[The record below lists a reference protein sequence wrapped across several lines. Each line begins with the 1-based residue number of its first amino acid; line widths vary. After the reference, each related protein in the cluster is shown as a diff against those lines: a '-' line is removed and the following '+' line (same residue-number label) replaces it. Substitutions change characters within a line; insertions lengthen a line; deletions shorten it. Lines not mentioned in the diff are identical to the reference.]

1 MTKRAGN
8 ASGSFWLLCY
18 TRCMNPK
25 LIVEQKLTAFV
36 NKYAVYTALPDG
48 QKGQL
53 VAFAQQKRV
62 AFKEKVTFYADSD
75 KTQPLCT
82 MRAEKLLDVHGRY
95 LVEDMQG
102 QVIGSFRKQ
111 FKKSLLNSTWSV
123 LRDDQPVVTIRES
136 SQVLALLRRFAGF
149 IPYVGELIDL
159 ITVFFRYHFV
169 FTEDGSGQEVGSYRK
184 TTLFRDHYELSMT
197 DQAYTQQ
204 DWRLWAAFA
213 VALDALQ
220 SR

>member
-1 MTKRAGN
+1 
-8 ASGSFWLLCY
+8 
-18 TRCMNPK
+18 MNPK
-25 LIVEQKLTAFV
+25 LIIEQKITAFV
-36 NKYAVYTALPDG
+36 NKYVVYAAQPDG

-53 VAFAQQKRV
+53 VAFAQQKRM
-62 AFKEKVTFYADSD
+62 AFKEKVTFYADTA

-82 MRAEKLLDVHGRY
+82 MRAEKVLDVHGRY

-102 QVIGSFRKQ
+102 QLIGSFRKQ
-111 FKKSLLNSTWSV
+111 FKKSLINSTWSIM
-123 LRDDQPVVTIRES
+123 RDDQPVVTVRES
-136 SQVLALLRRFAGF
+136 NQILALLRRFAGL
-149 IPYVGELIDL
+149 IPYIGELIDL

-169 FTEDGSGQEVGSYRK
+169 FTEDASGQEVGGYRK
-184 TTLFRDHYELSMT
+184 ITLIRDHYELSMT
-197 DQAYTQQ
+197 DQAYSQQ